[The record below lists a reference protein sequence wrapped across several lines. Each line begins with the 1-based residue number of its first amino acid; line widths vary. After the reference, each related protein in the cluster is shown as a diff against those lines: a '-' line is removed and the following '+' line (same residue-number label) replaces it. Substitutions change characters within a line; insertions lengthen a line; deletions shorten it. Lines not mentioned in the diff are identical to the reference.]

1 MRLVTRVVLI
11 AAGAVAT
18 MLLAPDAANFG
29 VVQGMVGLGLIAA
42 VVILL
47 ALWRR

>member
-1 MRLVTRVVLI
+1 MGLLTRIVLI

-29 VVQGMVGLGLIAA
+29 VVQGMIGLGLIAA
-42 VVILL
+42 FVILL
-47 ALWRR
+47 ALWWR